1 MHLNK
6 LYIRRVLLSGC
17 LISVCILGFL
27 YWASSDIDS
36 GVYMNCLCHGSDT
49 KRCVTLTF
57 DDGPN
62 EEMTPKILDILK
74 HHNLKATFFLI
85 GNNASRYPE
94 LVTRIINEGHI
105 IGNHSWNHSCT
116 FPLQSSEDIYSE
128 LSKCDSLIYSITG
141 KRMSLFRPP
150 FGVTNPL
157 IADAINETDYTCI
170 GWSVRSLD
178 TDEDTP
184 RQDILNR
191 VLRQLHNGAIIL
203 LHDRCKGADELLQM
217 LIEEIK
223 AQNYG
228 IINIDE
234 MLDVDP
240 YKMDI

>member
-36 GVYMNCLCHGSDT
+36 GVYVNCLCYGSDT

-62 EEMTPKILDILK
+62 EEMTPKILDIL
-74 HHNLKATFFLI
+74 
-85 GNNASRYPE
+85 
-94 LVTRIINEGHI
+94 
-105 IGNHSWNHSCT
+105 
-116 FPLQSSEDIYSE
+116 
-128 LSKCDSLIYSITG
+128 
-141 KRMSLFRPP
+141 M
-150 FGVTNPL
+150 
-157 IADAINETDYTCI
+157 
-170 GWSVRSLD
+170 
-178 TDEDTP
+178 
-184 RQDILNR
+184 
-191 VLRQLHNGAIIL
+191 HNGAIIL
-203 LHDRCKGADELLQM
+203 LHNRCRGADELLQM

-234 MLDVDP
+234 MLGVDP